1 MHTKPDQ
8 LRLNAEGGSSK
19 FRIILCALAL
29 LFVVWSVI
37 QQTLW
42 GDSAKPSQGEELKH
56 QPHWSLQPLLKPVV
70 PQVKDQSWART
81 PIDQF
86 ILAKLEEKGLRP
98 SLPAAKRTLL
108 RRVYFDLIGLPPTP
122 AEMDAFLEDR
132 SPVAYERVV
141 DRLLASPRYGERWA
155 RHWLDVVHYAETHG
169 HDQDRGRTN
178 AWPYRDYVID
188 SFNADKAYAQFVQEQ
203 IAGDV
208 LFPDDPQAIIA
219 MGFLASGPWDESSLR
234 DIREDTVDRQIARY
248 LDRDDIV
255 TTVMNTFV
263 STTVQCARCHDHKF
277 DPISQ
282 EEYYGL
288 QAVFAATD
296 KANRSFDPDPQVH
309 SRRRSLLKQQQAI
322 ERKEKAYL
330 ASLST
335 PAFENELVRWESRL
349 TNRPITWTSLEPF
362 SLVSSNGATLTRR
375 ADGSVLSE
383 GKRPETDTYVIAAE
397 TKIERV
403 TAVRL
408 EVLTDESLPHKGPG
422 RQDNGNL
429 HLTDFRLYEIEPA
442 AKAELASS
450 AGASSIGADGAQPR
464 RSSVDPEL
472 AKPLALQN
480 PTADFNQ
487 AGWGIAHAIDNDP
500 KSAWGIYPEVGKS
513 HHADFELKAQF
524 TAPRSFE
531 SAALSE
537 LSRESN

>member
-169 HDQDRGRTN
+169 HDQDRVRTN

-188 SFNADKAYAQFVQEQ
+188 SFNADKAYARFVQEQ

-208 LFPDDPQAIIA
+208 LFPDEPQAVVA
-219 MGFLASGPWDESSLR
+219 MGFLATGPWDESSLR
-234 DIREDTVDRQIARY
+234 DIRDDTVDRQIARY

-263 STTVQCARCHDHKF
+263 STTVQCARCHNHKF

-282 EEYYGL
+282 QEYYGL

-296 KANRSFDPDPQVH
+296 KANRSYDPDPQVH
-309 SRRRSLLKQQQAI
+309 AQRRALLLRQKAIARKDPSVLDSLQAPALQS
-322 ERKEKAYL
+322 EL
-330 ASLST
+330 AAWETSLSHRAINWT
-335 PAFENELVRWESRL
+335 ALVPVS
-349 TNRPITWTSLEPF
+349 F
-362 SLVSSNGATLTRR
+362 VSSNNTTLTKQP
-375 ADGSVLSE
+375 DGSLLAG
-383 GKRPETDTYVIAAE
+383 GKRPDTDTYVI
-397 TKIERV
+397 
-403 TAVRL
+403 TAHTDLQGITAIRL
-408 EVLTDESLPHKGPG
+408 EVLCDDTDRK
-422 RQDNGNL
+422 
-429 HLTDFRLYEIEPA
+429 
-442 AKAELASS
+442 
-450 AGASSIGADGAQPR
+450 
-464 RSSVDPEL
+464 
-472 AKPLALQN
+472 
-480 PTADFNQ
+480 
-487 AGWGIAHAIDNDP
+487 
-500 KSAWGIYPEVGKS
+500 
-513 HHADFELKAQF
+513 
-524 TAPRSFE
+524 
-531 SAALSE
+531 
-537 LSRESN
+537 